1 MPIFKVQST
10 SNSKNK
16 FYAPFKEEISSP
28 YERARRAC
36 LKKAVKNVFSNTN
49 NKIQYLAVDPDGKLS
64 EVINISSP
72 GKSAKFRELAQEF
85 IESIIDFVE
94 GDVQGQLEGATIWT
108 HFKSGFNTAEGQ
120 YEEGDSLQG
129 TFNFDTEDIRDFL
142 NNKDLIITKATPSPV
157 SATETPDP
165 PASTPTPGTWVVML
179 DHDGFT
185 LAMRDAPCDINLSN
199 VDACNKSGEPVLHDV
214 PVSPSGLGGLIG
226 RLPIGTQIRM
236 ISDYVGAKKSWSKVK
251 VINFG
256 PGKEIGPESSWAD
269 KEGFVDRAGISLVK
283 KSVADNIEP
292 SKSKIIPAA
301 DKLET
306 RPVYPDAENFI
317 SLKEYASAF
326 APLPVWREWVELIPH
341 NNSKDKRF
349 EMMVELNMSEG
360 ANSDERYRK
369 AKRKAIKNFLQYY
382 DCLSSNEYVEKLAT
396 QGSEDEGTSIAEELE
411 FYSSEDPK
419 TTTVQYLIGMP
430 HKYCDYRH
438 LEQAPDMSIKKMIQE
453 GIVVYQYAFSI
464 KDIEEKIKKVR
475 KVLSDVIKPGMEN
488 YDGKI
493 ENEPDIDFQIK
504 KIDEFIPAL
513 KEYFRE
519 NNIKYRSDE
528 NDLVEIGYDAS
539 FKAKY
544 IRFCPNDGE
553 KGEWRTN

>member
-1 MPIFKVQST
+1 MSIFKVQST
-10 SNSKNK
+10 SNSENK

-28 YERARRAC
+28 YERAKRAC
-36 LKKAVKNVFSNTN
+36 LKKAVKNVFSNAN
-49 NKIQYLAVDPDGKLS
+49 NRVQYLAVDPAGKLS

-85 IESIIDFVE
+85 VESIIDFVE
-94 GDVQGQLEGATIWT
+94 GDVKGQLEGATIWT

-142 NNKDLIITKATPSPV
+142 NNKDLIIAKATPSPV
-157 SATETPDP
+157 STAETPPP

-179 DHDGFT
+179 DHDEFS
-185 LAMRDAPCDINLSN
+185 LSLRDRPCDIDLSN
-199 VDACNKSGEPVLHDV
+199 VDACNKSGEPILHDV
-214 PVSPSGLGGLIG
+214 PVSPAGLGGLIG
-226 RLPIGTQIRM
+226 RLHIGTKIKM

-251 VINFG
+251 VIS
-256 PGKEIGPESSWAD
+256 PGVNSD
-269 KEGFVDRAGISLVK
+269 KEGFVDRAGLSLVK
-283 KSVADNIEP
+283 KSVADSIEP
-292 SKSKIIPAA
+292 TKSKIIPAV
-301 DKLET
+301 DRLES
-306 RPVYPDAENFI
+306 RPVYPDAEDFL
-317 SLKEYASAF
+317 SLGEYVSAF
-326 APLPVWREWVELIPH
+326 IPPQVWREWVELIPH
-341 NNSKDKRF
+341 NNPKEKRF
-349 EMMVELNMSEG
+349 EVMVELDMSEG
-360 ANSDERYRK
+360 ASSDERYRK

-382 DCLSSNEYVEKLAT
+382 NCLSSNDYVEKLAT
-396 QGSEDEGTSIAEELE
+396 QGSEDEGTSMAEEIE

-430 HKYCDYRH
+430 HKYCDYRQ
-438 LEQAPDMSIKKMIQE
+438 LEQAPNMSIKKMIQE
-453 GIVVYQYAFSI
+453 GIVAYQYAFSI
-464 KDIEEKIKKVR
+464 KDIEQKIKKIR

-504 KIDEFIPAL
+504 KLDEFIPAL

-528 NDLVEIGYDAS
+528 NDLVEIGYDTS
-539 FKAKY
+539 LKAKY